1 MNKNYKQ
8 NGKENHR
15 HYHPSTKTKDSGPS
29 GLDAGLRRLRAL
41 KHRFCWWRCRAQA
54 AVIPYRVFAFLCS
67 WFFFGMFYIHI
78 LLSRGSH
85 RGTYLMLPSLFSAAA
100 VALVRGARML
110 PGTQPSAAGEWSLA
124 GWYTRHMF
132 CWLTARTWTTSPWLT
147 QISFSFSA

>member
-1 MNKNYKQ
+1 MKRKGTPPLLPPPPKKKKKNR
-8 NGKENHR
+8 NAPARLPPAACGS
-15 HYHPSTKTKDSGPS
+15 STET
-29 GLDAGLRRLRAL
+29 LVLVAL
-41 KHRFCWWRCRAQA
+41 SRISSSNSLPCVCIF
-54 AVIPYRVFAFLCS
+54 VFFVLIFFL
-67 WFFFGMFYIHI
+67 IHI
-78 LLSRGSH
+78 LLSRGSQ

-132 CWLTARTWTTSPWLT
+132 CWLMARTWTTSPWLT